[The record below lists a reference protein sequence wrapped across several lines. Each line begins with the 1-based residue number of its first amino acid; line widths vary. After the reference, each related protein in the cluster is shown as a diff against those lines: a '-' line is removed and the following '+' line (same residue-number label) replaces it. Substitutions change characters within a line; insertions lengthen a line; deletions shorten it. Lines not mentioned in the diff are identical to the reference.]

1 MADKEVQFTFDDKE
15 VQFTFDDEEVKT
27 DPRKL
32 QIAGAIFGTLTLGIF
47 ALKAPFIFSKSSLP
61 YMATPGNKVR
71 KALQFLNKND
81 NGVFVDLGS
90 GDGQAVYEAARL
102 GYKSIGIELN
112 FTLWA
117 LSSIRRKLFWSAT
130 EQERSQL
137 IWSDFFSYNLKDA
150 NTVMVFGVT
159 PLMKPLS
166 QKIASECEPDT
177 DVLSYRFALPLAH
190 DEKTAD
196 LMKASTV
203 YDHEE
208 MRIYRCKS

>member
-1 MADKEVQFTFDDKE
+1 MSDKEYIFE
-15 VQFTFDDEEVKT
+15 DEKIKQE
-27 DPRKL
+27 PRKL
-32 QIAGAIFGTLTLGIF
+32 RLAGAVFGSLTVLIIG
-47 ALKAPFIFSKSSLP
+47 LKAPFIFTKSSLP
-61 YMATPGNKVR
+61 YMATPGTKVR
-71 KALQFLNKND
+71 KALKYLGKNK

-117 LSSIRRKLFWSAT
+117 LSSIRRRFFWSAS
-130 EQERSQL
+130 ERERSQI
-137 IWSDFFSYNLKDA
+137 IWADFFSYSLKDA
-150 NTVMVFGVT
+150 NTVMMFGVA

-166 QKIASECEPDT
+166 QKIATECAPGT

-190 DEKTAD
+190 DEKTAN
-196 LMKASTV
+196 LMRAAIV

-208 MRIYRCKS
+208 MRIYKCK